1 MVLVHDDSSVEID
14 RSPSMFLDRRRAGRV
29 VQERPVK
36 VYEPY
41 ASRFFGGRTIDVS
54 STGMKLSFPAWV
66 QMNIG
71 RVINVHVGLAV
82 GGQPLANRRSMIPAR
97 VVWMNVPPAGETHQ
111 GVTVGIEFLTGIT
124 ASAA

>member
-1 MVLVHDDSSVEID
+1 MVLVQSDCSLDLD
-14 RSPSMFLDRRRAGRV
+14 RSESIFLERRRAVRV

-41 ASRFFGGRTIDVS
+41 ASRFFGGCTIDIS
-54 STGMKLSFPAWV
+54 STGMKLSFPAWA
-66 QMNIG
+66 QLNIG
-71 RVINVHVGLAV
+71 RVINVHVGLAA

-97 VVWMNVPPAGETHQ
+97 VVWIRANESTSPNDGLI
-111 GVTVGIEFLTGIT
+111 VGIEFLTGIT